1 MQTIK
6 EEPTPF
12 TLAAIATVI
21 CVLAVLTGCANSRTY
36 LKNPATGEVVKC
48 GSLHPVT
55 LAEWAVQNREAQ
67 CITDYKEQGFVR
79 VAGPKS

>member
-1 MQTIK
+1 MTV
-6 EEPTPF
+6 
-12 TLAAIATVI
+12 AAPPV
-21 CVLAVLTGCANSRTY
+21 VKLTNYINGQWTDSRAAEWRDVV
-36 LKNPATGEVVKC
+36 NPATGEVVKC

-67 CITDYKEQGFVR
+67 CIKDYKEQGYVR

>member
-1 MQTIK
+1 MKRFQYSR
-6 EEPTPF
+6 PF
-12 TLAAIATVI
+12 KLVAVVMLAYAVIAI
-21 CVLAVLTGCANSRTY
+21 TGCANSRTY
-36 LKNPATGEVVKC
+36 LKNPATGDVVKC

-67 CITDYKEQGFVR
+67 CIKDYKEQGYVR

>member
-1 MQTIK
+1 MPTIK
-6 EEPTPF
+6 EPTLR
-12 TLAAIATVI
+12 TLAATATAI
-21 CVLAVLTGCANSRTY
+21 CVLVALMGCANSRTY

-67 CITDYKEQGFVR
+67 CIKDYKEQGYVR